1 MDSKKLVTN
10 LFKLDKNQLKLID
23 KFIDEVKTHNTHTNI
38 VGKSTLK
45 DSWRRHVLDSLQICA
60 HIKNKKKNILDM
72 GTGAGIPGIFLYIV
86 GYSNISLIDSSSKKI
101 KFIQNVSKKLNISPK
116 IYQKRIETLKHI
128 KFDFLISRAL
138 ANLSKLFFYSH
149 YLLKKETVLIF
160 FKGKTVKQEIYQAKK
175 KWNFFYKTYQSLSDE
190 RGRVLVIKN
199 LRRKND

>member
-1 MDSKKLVTN
+1 
-10 LFKLDKNQLKLID
+10 
-23 KFIDEVKTHNTHTNI
+23 
-38 VGKSTLK
+38 
-45 DSWRRHVLDSLQICA
+45 
-60 HIKNKKKNILDM
+60 M

-190 RGRVLVIKN
+190 RGRVLVITN
-199 LRRKND
+199 LRRKNG